1 MIYST
6 IVVVYFK
13 LKSYIVKVLFV
24 WKVIQNWVRIGIAW
38 RGKEQSTVRP
48 EGWPWKFLLQLFFH
62 LMCCVERL
70 PGTSSKI
77 ECCSH
82 DTLCYCTW
90 NLVKFSSTVVSVP
103 RYVVCF
109 PVPLCILCEHRTAV
123 KNNDSLC
130 LYMISYTLY
139 MYTSCCLLFI
149 QIHAIVNI
157 IFDLQQVLLF
167 IFLFL
172 EEIFQ
177 IKKRGKQ
184 QLVLRARDL
193 VFF

>member
-1 MIYST
+1 
-6 IVVVYFK
+6 
-13 LKSYIVKVLFV
+13 
-24 WKVIQNWVRIGIAW
+24 
-38 RGKEQSTVRP
+38 
-48 EGWPWKFLLQLFFH
+48 
-62 LMCCVERL
+62 MCCVERL

-77 ECCSH
+77 ECSSH

-157 IFDLQQVLLF
+157 IFDLQQVERTSLLRQNILKKLLTRLPINF
-167 IFLFL
+167 QHFLL
-172 EEIFQ
+172 
-177 IKKRGKQ
+177 
-184 QLVLRARDL
+184 A
-193 VFF
+193 